1 MIAYLNG
8 TLIEK
13 RQETVVIDVNGV
25 GYEVWVSTQTYGQLP
40 KDQEPIHLIT
50 YHHYTDSEQRLF
62 GFYTTDEKRLFEQLI
77 TVKNIGPKLGLSI
90 LSGYKARKIRRAI
103 AQSDN
108 KTLSSI
114 SGIGKKT
121 AERIILELKDDMQE
135 ETAFGDELESDFV
148 DDERRDEAV
157 SALESL
163 GYKKRSAEK
172 AVQKVLQHNSDGE
185 VDNLVKAALKQ
196 IGS

>member
-13 RQETVVIDVNGV
+13 RQETAVIDVNGV
-25 GYEVWVSTQTYGQLP
+25 GYEVWVSTQTYEQLP
-40 KDQEPIHLIT
+40 KEQAPIHLIT
-50 YHHYTDSEQRLF
+50 YHHYTENEQRLF

-90 LSGYKARKIRRAI
+90 LSGYPASQIRRAI
-103 AQSDN
+103 AQQDN

-121 AERIILELKDDMQE
+121 AERIVLELKDEMQE
-135 ETAFGDELESDFV
+135 ETAIGEEYVDESA
-148 DDERRDEAV
+148 DDGRREEAV

-163 GYKKRSAEK
+163 GYKKRNAEK
-172 AVQKVLQHNSDGE
+172 AVRKVLNRNNDGE
-185 VDNLVKAALKQ
+185 IQNLVKEALKQ
-196 IGS
+196 IGG

>member
-13 RQETVVIDVNGV
+13 RQETAVIDVNGV
-25 GYEVWVSTQTYGQLP
+25 GYEVWVSTQTHQQLP
-40 KDQEPIHLIT
+40 KEQESIHLIT

-62 GFYTTDEKRLFEQLI
+62 GFYTTDEKQLFEQLI

-90 LSGYKARKIRRAI
+90 LSGYPADQIRRAI
-103 AQSDN
+103 AQHDN

-121 AERIILELKDDMQE
+121 AERIVLELKDKMQDVTTLTAE
-135 ETAFGDELESDFV
+135 EGAEMIE
-148 DDERRDEAV
+148 DERREEAV

-163 GYKKRSAEK
+163 GYRKSNAEK
-172 AVQKVLQHNSDGE
+172 AIQKVLKHNSDGE